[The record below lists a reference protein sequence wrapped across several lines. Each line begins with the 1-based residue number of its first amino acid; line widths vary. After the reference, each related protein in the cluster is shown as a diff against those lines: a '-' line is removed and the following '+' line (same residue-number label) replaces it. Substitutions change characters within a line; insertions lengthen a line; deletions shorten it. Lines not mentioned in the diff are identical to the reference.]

1 MIAYAAVLLFSGASY
16 AALVLVGRGLALA
29 LALTALAAA
38 VISVVL
44 TFKR

>member
-16 AALVLVGRGLALA
+16 AALFLVGQGLAL
-29 LALTALAAA
+29 TSALAALVAAVVA
-38 VISVVL
+38 VIL